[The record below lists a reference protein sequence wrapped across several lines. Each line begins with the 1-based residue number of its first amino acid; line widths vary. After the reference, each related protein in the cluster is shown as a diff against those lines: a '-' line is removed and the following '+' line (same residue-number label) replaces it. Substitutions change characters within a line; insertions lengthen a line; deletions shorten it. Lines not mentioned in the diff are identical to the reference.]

1 MSKTKKIFLSFI
13 LLLPCC
19 IFILVTYK
27 GIKTQKIELSSL
39 KRITGQVIDVG
50 ETERKSRRLNSTVF
64 FVQLN
69 NLEQKFGVY
78 RMNKNYET
86 LLNNIYN
93 GDTLTLYYIDNKSN
107 EINIDLV
114 QIDKDKLIIL
124 DKEEYIKKES
134 SLIWIGLF
142 GSIFSILNIIRFLKK
157 DLSEKP
163 KSN

>member
-1 MSKTKKIFLSFI
+1 
-13 LLLPCC
+13 
-19 IFILVTYK
+19 
-27 GIKTQKIELSSL
+27 
-39 KRITGQVIDVG
+39 
-50 ETERKSRRLNSTVF
+50 
-64 FVQLN
+64 
-69 NLEQKFGVY
+69 
-78 RMNKNYET
+78 MNKNYET